1 MIFASITDRCL
12 NPGACTDAHT
22 VNRQAHRLV
31 QNGDHIATKKKEKPM
46 EALVCCFWVI
56 IQCYQ
61 HTGVGVVQEAASYH
75 L

>member
-31 QNGDHIATKKKEKPM
+31 QNGDHIAKKKKKNPWKPLC
-46 EALVCCFWVI
+46 AAFGLLYSVI
-56 IQCYQ
+56 NPP
-61 HTGVGVVQEAASYH
+61 G
-75 L
+75 